1 MLRGRLAQHP
11 RHLIPAR
18 SRLPHPEQVDLFV
31 RNVEKEFGSV
41 TRVADLEAVPGAVAD
56 YLAAQNLPGS
66 LVMAPHPELREI
78 PWSARPL
85 LDIREGRAQGTD
97 AVSVQHGFAGIAET
111 GTLMLPSSP
120 ERPVTLNLLADTEI
134 AVLRASA
141 IVGAYEEAWDRLR
154 AELGGM
160 PRNVMLVTGPS
171 RSADI
176 EQTLELGAHGPRR
189 LHIVLVED
197 SGEQVEGNPTAGTKR
212 RGRSCADRKQSCH
225 LGGHKQNGQLG
236 GWFASGRRRRCGIN
250 SSNAL
255 AKANAAPTRSLCRY
269 PPSAFTAKPNSGGH
283 AMPPPN
289 RIAVPRP
296 VASILRVP
304 PSAAYSA

>member
-1 MLRGRLAQHP
+1 MSKQTILTAIRRGLKRGPLPADQAAMLHGRMAQHP

-18 SRLPHPEQVDLFV
+18 SRLPHPKQVDLFV
-31 RNVEKEFGSV
+31 RNVEREFGSV
-41 TRVADLEAVPGAVAD
+41 ARVEDPDAVPGAVAD
-56 YLAAQNLPGS
+56 YLAAQNLPGA
-66 LVMAPHPELREI
+66 VIMAPHPELQAI

-134 AVLRASA
+134 VVLRTSA

-154 AELGGM
+154 AEIGNM

-176 EQTLELGAHGPRR
+176 EQTLELGAHGARR
-189 LHIVLVED
+189 LHVVLVED
-197 SGEQVEGNPTAGTKR
+197 GVTLR
-212 RGRSCADRKQSCH
+212 RAH
-225 LGGHKQNGQLG
+225 
-236 GWFASGRRRRCGIN
+236 
-250 SSNAL
+250 
-255 AKANAAPTRSLCRY
+255 T
-269 PPSAFTAKPNSGGH
+269 T
-283 AMPPPN
+283 
-289 RIAVPRP
+289 
-296 VASILRVP
+296 
-304 PSAAYSA
+304 